1 MGAITKLSSKGQV
14 VIPKAMREQMNLHT
28 GEDISMEIVGD
39 TIVLKKIP
47 SRLDWSNLI
56 DHLPRET
63 VHMRED
69 GSYDEEQSPHF
80 HDWMVNG

>member
-1 MGAITKLSSKGQV
+1 MEAITKLSSKGQV
-14 VIPKAMREQMNLHT
+14 VIPKALRDQMNLHS
-28 GEDISMEIVGD
+28 GEDISMEIVND
-39 TIVLKKIP
+39 TIVLRKIP

-56 DHLPRET
+56 DHTPIET
-63 VHMRED
+63 VHIGED